1 MPPGNYSVS
10 VLGVGQGERGG
21 AAFRAEQITLLGEK
35 DWRFRAWVDRL
46 GLVGLIPFIAAFI
59 VNFIYRVSIV
69 SLVAVAIGLGVLLPR
84 FWISRSR
91 RYREIERRLHEHEAS
106 FPTSCSIC
114 AGLRAWPVWSEVTS
128 SFNRRGSLHRRQRGP
143 AQRMAPR
150 RRE

>member
-1 MPPGNYSVS
+1 MSLTLSVSGPSLHGRARELDVPPGNYSVS
-10 VLGVGQGERGG
+10 VLGVGQGERDG

-35 DWRFRAWVDRL
+35 DWRFRAWVDRM

-91 RYREIERRLHEHEAS
+91 RHREIERRLHEHEAS
-106 FPTSCSIC
+106 FPHFVLDLRRVESV
-114 AGLRAWPVWSEVTS
+114 AGLVGGHFVV
-128 SFNRRGSLHRRQRGP
+128 
-143 AQRMAPR
+143 
-150 RRE
+150 